1 MYFFEVSAK
10 RRFIQCAAAIF
21 WCLLGAGPIF
31 GFAALK
37 PTLIIQHVYEDVCSD
52 SESLSKIISPVSGDN
67 FFGTDDASFVAKCT
81 AQDLKLNFMF
91 TVGAALT
98 NICALVIGAV
108 LDKAGPRVCGAIAAA
123 FLYLCCTSF
132 IFASYFEAYF
142 DPYIVGYSLMALG
155 GPFAYISSFQ
165 LSNAFPEQSGL
176 ILAIITGSF
185 DASSS
190 IFLLYKKAFLRYP
203 GWFSLSNFYKLYLF
217 VPSFILLAQFTIM
230 PRESYLNPP
239 SDLIPNPTLNQRR
252 LSEAIA
258 AESRYHEINAS
269 TLGDDVET
277 ANAGDTPNEESP
289 LLESVAVNRS
299 ASMQSQTSSQVNAFR
314 RVSSVGD
321 AYKTAYIQEEMTVT
335 KQKPQE
341 ATSSIFGILHGFPTA
356 YQFRTWWFFLMC
368 AYSTIQMLRLNYFV
382 ATVNSQYSYLFG
394 SYPKAERLNK
404 VFDIALPLGGII
416 SIPLVGA
423 VLDNFS
429 TAIVLSILLAFSL
442 VVGVLGIMKFSFL
455 AGLANVLLFV
465 CFRPFFYTA
474 VSDYCAKV
482 FGFETF
488 GTLYGAIMTIAGVFN
503 ITQSYLDRLTHT
515 TFGMNPIPVN
525 IFLIIL
531 TIVSGGALVAYVYA
545 QAEIYRK
552 MKFSH
557 HTN

>member
-1 MYFFEVSAK
+1 MYFFEVTAK
-10 RRFIQCAAAIF
+10 KRFIQCAVAIF

-37 PTLIIQHVYEDVCSD
+37 PTLIIQHVYEDVCSGNENLSQVVSTV
-52 SESLSKIISPVSGDN
+52 SEQT
-67 FFGTDDASFVAKCT
+67 FGTEDASFVAKCT
-81 AQDLKLNFMF
+81 AQDLRLNMMF

-108 LDKAGPRVCGAIAAA
+108 LDRAGPRVCGAIAAA
-123 FLYLCCTSF
+123 FLYLCCISF
-132 IFASYFEAYF
+132 IFASQLKAYF
-142 DPYIVGYSLMALG
+142 DPYLVGYSLMALG

-190 IFLLYKKAFLRYP
+190 VFLLYKKVFLHYP
-203 GWFSLSNFYKLYLF
+203 DWFSLSNFYKLYLF

-239 SDLIPNPTLNQRR
+239 ADLIPNPTPNQRR

-258 AESRYHEINAS
+258 AESHYHEVNAS
-269 TLGDDVET
+269 ALGDDVET
-277 ANAGDTPNEESP
+277 PNIEEAPNEESP
-289 LLESVAVNRS
+289 LIESVAVNRS
-299 ASMQSQTSSQVNAFR
+299 SSLQSQTSSQANAFER
-314 RVSSVGD
+314 MSSVGE
-321 AYKTAYIQEEMTVT
+321 AYKSAYIQEEISVA

-341 ATSSIFGILHGFPTA
+341 ITSSIFGILHGFPTS

-382 ATVNSQYSYLFG
+382 ATVNSQYVYLFG
-394 SYPKAERLNK
+394 SYPRAEKLNR
-404 VFDIALPLGGII
+404 VFDIALPLGGIV
-416 SIPLVGA
+416 SIPVVGA
-423 VLDNFS
+423 ILDHFS
-429 TAIVLSILLAFSL
+429 TGIVLSLLLAFSL
-442 VVGVLGIMKFSFL
+442 LVGILGIIKFSFL

-488 GTLYGAIMTIAGVFN
+488 GTLYGAIMTIAGIFN
-503 ITQSYLDRLTHT
+503 ITQSYLDKLTHT
-515 TFGMNPIPVN
+515 TFNMNPIPVN
-525 IFLIIL
+525 VFLIIL
-531 TIVSGGALVAYVYA
+531 TVISGGALVAYVFA
-545 QAEIYRK
+545 QAKIYRK
-552 MKFSH
+552 MRASRH
-557 HTN
+557 AA